1 MYICIYSIN
10 LPRFQEKRDYMK
22 TKTRE
27 NEEIEKECN
36 NYTLIDDQFRF
47 YLLSTFKIIIDR

>member
-22 TKTRE
+22 TKTTRE
-27 NEEIEKECN
+27 KEEIERKN
-36 NYTLIDDQFRF
+36 AT
-47 YLLSTFKIIIDR
+47 IIL